1 MCSPKVNLTYL
12 RFTEDTNICDN
23 TVKNK
28 LKNEV
33 KAFLKLLLNDKDKS
47 NASTV
52 IKDYSLY
59 EVPLKK
65 NGLKLKTSNNS
76 KVIELNTDPK
86 YFNTDCN
93 CKLSLNKSIPFDFTN
108 SVIRENGLEVRDNQ
122 LMINYKFDSQYLP
135 LTYSASKNLEFKTE
149 CPLKV
154 NNNKKLTLNYDHSDF
169 KLDQGQLTLN
179 QPYLHKNNN
188 TYTFTT
194 DLNNNI
200 GFPMGGINMGHSST
214 LNFHNNSRII
224 IDNTYVNTNG
234 NCIPDNPKGDYNYY
248 ISIDKNGHPSFKSF
262 PESDI
267 NDLTYMKEKYDTLLT
282 DYKNLMTTY
291 ETLEK
296 EIMKYLPAD
305 GSNNADMTSIIG
317 TKIVYPN
324 DCKPQDKTKDQS
336 SSDKPIPTEPPC
348 DTSHCDPSP
357 GPCSDVCDPQTCG
370 DDSGD
375 ICGTGGS
382 NTTTT
387 TTSSPGTNSLLR
399 IPLIPQQQGYQSQ
412 LTQQEGYQSQQPQ
425 QQRYQSQQPQQQR
438 YQPQQPQQQGY
449 QSQQPQQQ
457 GYQSQ
462 LTQQQG
468 TGGSRGYGNNDIKMP
483 KPGDGLGGSGG
494 SGVYGNNN
502 NDIKMPKTGDGSGE
516 YKNTDKNQQTQG
528 GGYPNLKFDFG
539 DDNFFFINDDE

>member
-1 MCSPKVNLTYL
+1 MSSTKLNLTYL

-194 DLNNNI
+194 DLNNNNV
-200 GFPMGGINMGHSST
+200 FPMGGINMGHSST

-248 ISIDKNGHPSFKSF
+248 ISIDNDGHPSFKSF

-267 NDLTYMKEKYDTLLT
+267 NELTYMKEKYDTLLT

-336 SSDKPIPTEPPC
+336 SSGSIHTEPPC

-357 GPCSDVCDPQTCG
+357 GPCSDVCDPKTCG

-382 NTTTT
+382 HTTTT
-387 TTSSPGTNSLLR
+387 TTSTPGTTPQLR
-399 IPLIPQQQGYQSQ
+399 IPLITQQQGYQSQ
-412 LTQQEGYQSQQPQ
+412 LTQQQGYQSQQPQ
-425 QQRYQSQQPQQQR
+425 QQRYQSQLT
-438 YQPQQPQQQGY
+438 
-449 QSQQPQQQ
+449 QQQ

-468 TGGSRGYGNNDIKMP
+468 YQSQQPQQQRYQTQQMNQPRQPQQQGYQSQQQGIGGSGGYGNNDIKMP
-483 KPGDGLGGSGG
+483 KPGDGAGG
-494 SGVYGNNN
+494 YENA
-502 NDIKMPKTGDGSGE
+502 
-516 YKNTDKNQQTQG
+516 DKNKQTQG
-528 GGYPNLKFDFG
+528 GGYSNLKFDFG
-539 DDNFFFINDDE
+539 DDNFFFINDNE